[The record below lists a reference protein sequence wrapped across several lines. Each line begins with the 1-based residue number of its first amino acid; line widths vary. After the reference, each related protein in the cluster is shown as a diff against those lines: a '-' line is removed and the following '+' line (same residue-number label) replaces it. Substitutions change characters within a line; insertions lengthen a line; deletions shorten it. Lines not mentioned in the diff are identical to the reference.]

1 MVQQKS
7 LGEVR
12 SDLMRPEFQPVQPEI
27 RSSAFTLKLS
37 VGVML
42 LGHAMIH
49 DIPYTILGK

>member
-1 MVQQKS
+1 MNGGK
-7 LGEVR
+7 
-12 SDLMRPEFQPVQPEI
+12 FQPVQPEI
-27 RSSAFTLKLS
+27 RSSVFKLKLS